1 MIRFLIYYLVFQ
13 LVKNRG
19 VSQLTY
25 LKIRLT
31 EIGIKGVN
39 Y

>member
-19 VSQLTY
+19 VSQLTH

-31 EIGIKGVN
+31 ETGIKGVN